1 MLNLNILLQKIR
13 NHFIEKK
20 TISITTEEA
29 TFSKDLNNSITRALN
44 FLLFILTN
52 KPGVIQVLDN
62 LTKNPDFWEA
72 VHVNNFIVKHLEKIM
87 PALRIDYDDMVN
99 LSTMLSVVTT
109 LSFYVV
115 KLNEGVTDLQA
126 EAFRNDIKFI
136 FEYLRSQKIYDQP
149 SSSSLSF
156 CCPQHFIQVAYTIA
170 TTEKKLAKLSVTTL
184 TTNEFDIKQQERL
197 AELEKN
203 FFIQI
208 GIILTTQNDTS
219 SLARD
224 LLLRAHIIKKE
235 AEKLVLFRF
244 ASITKNSSTVGCQR
258 TDSYNSLN
266 DSYSTQMI
274 SGNEN
279 NDSSDQESNFFGKT
293 VCLY

>member
-1 MLNLNILLQKIR
+1 MK
-13 NHFIEKK
+13 KK
-20 TISITTEEA
+20 TISITIEEA
-29 TFSKDLNNSITRALN
+29 TFSKDLNNAITRALN

-62 LTKNPDFWEA
+62 LTKNPDFCET
-72 VHVNNFIVKHLEKIM
+72 VHVNNFIVKQLEKTI

-109 LSFYVV
+109 LSFYVL
-115 KLNEGVTDLQA
+115 KLNEGVTELQA

-136 FEYLRSQKIYDQP
+136 FEYLRSQKIYDKP
-149 SSSSLSF
+149 SSSSSLSF
-156 CCPQHFIQVAYTIA
+156 FSPQHFIQVAYTMA
-170 TTEKKLAKLSVTTL
+170 ATEKKLAKLNVTTL
-184 TTNEFDIKQQERL
+184 TTNEFDIKHQERL

-208 GIILTTQNDTS
+208 GTILTTQNDTS

-224 LLLRAHIIKKE
+224 LLLQAHIIKKE

-244 ASITKNSSTVGCQR
+244 ASTTKNSSTVDCQR

-279 NDSSDQESNFFGKT
+279 NNSSDQESNFFGKT